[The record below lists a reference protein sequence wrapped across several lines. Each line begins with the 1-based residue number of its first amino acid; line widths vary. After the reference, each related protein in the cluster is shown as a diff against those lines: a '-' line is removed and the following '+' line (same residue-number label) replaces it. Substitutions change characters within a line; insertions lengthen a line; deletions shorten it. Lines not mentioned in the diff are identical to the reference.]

1 MKILFVSRHCGY
13 FRYYDS
19 VLRELASRGHHVHL
33 AVEKRESLGNEA
45 VIQKLVR
52 DEANITYDQLQ
63 SAAEAANI
71 DPETAADNLHDLAKK
86 IRDNSVSV

>member
-1 MKILFVSRHCGY
+1 MCMTCGCGKPN
-13 FRYYDS
+13 DQH
-19 VLRELASRGHHVHL
+19 G
-33 AVEKRESLGNEA
+33 
-45 VIQKLVR
+45 

-71 DPETAADNLHDLAKK
+71 DPESAADNLHDLAKK

>member
-1 MKILFVSRHCGY
+1 MCMTCGCGKPN
-13 FRYYDS
+13 DQ
-19 VLRELASRGHHVHL
+19 H
-33 AVEKRESLGNEA
+33 
-45 VIQKLVR
+45 R

-86 IRDNSVSV
+86 IRDKSVSV